1 MNKRFIALLIF
12 VITASSAFAQDK
24 KEFLYVGTFSVRGS
38 EGIYVYSFN
47 RIRKTL
53 TLVQKAPALESPTY
67 LSIHP
72 SGKFLYS
79 VNRGKAEENDTGGSV
94 SAYGIDPK
102 TGMLSGLNHRSSFGA
117 APCHISFDRTGQY
130 AFVSN
135 ITEGNLIVLPV
146 FEDGLIGNPTDSK
159 KYTGSS
165 VNAKRQESSH
175 VHSAQVSPDNKFVYV
190 ADLGTD
196 KMYIYKFN
204 VSNGKLEDAKMPEV
218 IVAPGSGP
226 RHFTFNAKGSQ
237 IYLAEE
243 LTSSIGIFSVNKQ
256 SGELAVVQDTIPSLS
271 PSFKGQ
277 NTSADIHLHPSG
289 KFLYLSNRGA
299 NTIVIYSVDAEG
311 KIKWIGEQPS
321 LGNTPRNFF
330 MDTRGEYL
338 FVANQDSDT
347 IVIFRINPK
356 TGKLTPVGKPTKVPS
371 PVCLKMAAFSSKK

>member
-1 MNKRFIALLIF
+1 MNRRFIALLVFIVTCF
-12 VITASSAFAQDK
+12 PLTAQDK

-47 RIRKTL
+47 RAKKTL

-79 VNRGKAEENDTGGSV
+79 VNRGKAGDADTGGSV

-117 APCHISFDRTGQY
+117 APCHISFDKTGQY
-130 AFVSN
+130 AFVAN
-135 ITEGNLIVLPV
+135 ITEGNLIVLPL

-159 KYTGSS
+159 KYSGSS
-165 VNAKRQESSH
+165 VNAKRQESAH
-175 VHSAQVSPDNKFVYV
+175 VHSTQVSPDNKFVYV

-196 KMYIYKFN
+196 KMYIYRFDAA
-204 VSNGKLEDAKMPEV
+204 NGKLEDAKKPEV
-218 IVAPGSGP
+218 SVAPGSGP
-226 RHFTFNAKGSQ
+226 RHFTFNAKGSLL
-237 IYLAEE
+237 YLAEE
-243 LTSSIGIFSVNKQ
+243 LTSTVGIFSVNKQ
-256 SGELAVVQDTIPSLS
+256 TGELAIVQDTIPSLS

-299 NTIVIYSVDAEG
+299 NTIVIYSVAADGA
-311 KIKWIGEQPS
+311 IKLVGEQPT

-330 MDTRGEYL
+330 IDSKGEYL
-338 FVANQDSDT
+338 FVANQDTDT
-347 IVIFRINPK
+347 IVLFKINPK
-356 TGKLTPVGKPTKVPS
+356 TGKLAAVGKPTKVPS
-371 PVCLKMAAFSSKK
+371 PVCLKMAAYPRK